1 MIRRSSRSEAHG
13 RATSKALGVG
23 APSLCVGA
31 LFAMACAAVVP
42 AESGVASER
51 VPPPRPPGIAIEP
64 VLELPEPKASATPES
79 GLVVLTEPIDT
90 RPARRTVDDFF
101 AAVVREDAEA
111 LERLF
116 DRAAHVR
123 TRPHGR
129 AEPALTTWR
138 RRLDR
143 VDYTVLAPEVLYR
156 SPEVEIHV
164 ESDGSGADR
173 NLPIAP
179 HGDQVLVRVPILAG
193 NPSHL
198 LGSELVFL
206 LGPSTGGYRI
216 EEMYEDAGLP

>member
-1 MIRRSSRSEAHG
+1 MTSR
-13 RATSKALGVG
+13 ALGG
-23 APSLCVGA
+23 CVTSA
-31 LFAMACAAVVP
+31 CVSTLLAMACAAVVP
-42 AESGVASER
+42 AESGVATTP

-64 VLELPEPKASATPES
+64 ALELPEPKTSATPES

-101 AAVVREDAEA
+101 AAVVREDADA
-111 LERLF
+111 FERLF

-129 AEPALTTWR
+129 AEQALTTWR

-143 VDYTVLAPEVLYR
+143 VDYTALAPEVLYR
-156 SPEVEIHV
+156 SAEVEVHV
-164 ESDGSGADR
+164 ESDGASADR

-179 HGDQVLVRVPILAG
+179 HGDQVLVRVPILSG